1 MDNLNLYKSFYDVVS
16 GYGFMNTLKATN
28 DCLLEVAIN
37 IKKFESDLLLR

>member
-16 GYGFMNTLKATN
+16 NTLKATN